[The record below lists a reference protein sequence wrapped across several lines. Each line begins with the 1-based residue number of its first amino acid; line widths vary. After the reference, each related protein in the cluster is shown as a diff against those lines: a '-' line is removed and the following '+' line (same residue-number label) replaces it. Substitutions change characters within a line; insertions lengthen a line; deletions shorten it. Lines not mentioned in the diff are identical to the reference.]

1 MAGKGQRGQL
11 RSPAYLCSGCR
22 VSSWGTPQDTGD
34 FRGKSDMVTVFEK
47 GHSGAVKDGWE
58 EEAPSAVHTVHYDQT
73 SQGRYFTLCFH
84 LEWKLRFLSCIF
96 FPTENCMLQ
105 FFSLYIIFC
114 LVYKGNSNSSRWT
127 MSYHTCNERIFVP
140 DSSTSTYVAIAL
152 NICNL

>member
-73 SQGRYFTLCFH
+73 SQGRYFTLWFH

-96 FPTENCMLQ
+96 FPLKIVCCSFFPFILFSVWFIKAIVILLGERCLITPVMRGFLSLTPPLQ
-105 FFSLYIIFC
+105 
-114 LVYKGNSNSSRWT
+114 R
-127 MSYHTCNERIFVP
+127 M
-140 DSSTSTYVAIAL
+140 
-152 NICNL
+152 